1 MTRPAHRPAPPA
13 PPAGPA
19 RRVRAAGSVGIALT
33 ALTALAVGGAAL
45 AAPARPDDDATREQQ
60 RALDAGLQVGP
71 KTDTGARGADPYLAN
86 LPDTTRVDYAA
97 WRQRL
102 SSDADRRAGSAAYR
116 QARSRAHAVTPAAA
130 TVVAYDEKEPAGTIG
145 SNDTVGTAERISA
158 FGTTRSKRNVVR
170 ISGDRAALPTP
181 TPAVLP
187 PGAEDNGSIPLATPT
202 GIDGVSALT
211 STGVLGDGPH
221 GSAGD
226 GTNDFDFYAVDL
238 TEGLTLTADTSSP
251 DSSTPTGTD
260 TIAALYDADGEIVAT
275 DDDGGAGLASLL
287 EYDVAES
294 GTYYL
299 LVAGYAELGP
309 LPEDPTD
316 SGSGTGGAEEGPY
329 GLAITQN
336 RTDRDKY
343 SVNLHPGDVIG
354 AVASG
359 GADTL
364 TVTRPDGTQ
373 AVGAPGVDA
382 SSLYAPD
389 SPLPGGGNTSFGYVA
404 EQGGLYV
411 IDVSGAVGAYTVQV
425 EGYRPGAQLD
435 TNKSQ
440 VVYLDF
446 EGGRVN
452 TAVWGGAGVRELS
465 PFSAF
470 LGKWGI
476 SAARERA
483 MIDKI
488 TYVVRQNLLETG
500 QGGLNNPKVTV
511 VNSRTHPEM
520 RGRANVSR
528 VIVGGT
534 IDQSGISTIGIAQ
547 YIDPG
552 NYGHEDTALVLLD
565 VLSDPEGPASLNTYL
580 TAASDREAFVGRA
593 VGNVTAHEIGH
604 LVGSYHTDN
613 ASEDV
618 NLMDSGGANF
628 QNLFGV
634 GPDNVGG
641 TADDANVRFVEDV
654 YSPVEG
660 FTGTEDTQNNT
671 AFAYPKR

>member
-1 MTRPAHRPAPPA
+1 MTRPVRRSRRPA
-13 PPAGPA
+13 
-19 RRVRAAGSVGIALT
+19 RAAGSVGIALT
-33 ALTALAVGGAAL
+33 ALAVGGASL
-45 AAPARPDDDATREQQ
+45 AAPAQHDAGASSDQQ
-60 RALDAGLQVGP
+60 RALAAGLQVGP
-71 KTDTGARGADPYLAN
+71 KTDAGATGANPYLAN
-86 LPDTTRVDYAA
+86 LPDESRVDFAA

-102 SSDADRRAGSAAYR
+102 SSAADRRAGSAAYR
-116 QARSRAHAVTPAAA
+116 QARSEANAVTPAAA
-130 TVVAYDEKEPAGTIG
+130 TVVSYDEQEPTGTSG
-145 SNDTVGTAERISA
+145 SNDTDATAERISV
-158 FGTTRSKRNVVR
+158 FGTTKSKRNVVR
-170 ISGDRAALPTP
+170 INGTRAELPTP
-181 TPAVLP
+181 TPVALP
-187 PGAEDNGSIPLATPT
+187 TGAEDNGAIPLATPT
-202 GIDGVSALT
+202 DIDGSSALT
-211 STGVLGDGPH
+211 TTGVLGDGPH

-238 TEGLTLTADTSSP
+238 TEGLTLTADTSSADSGTP
-251 DSSTPTGTD
+251 DGTD
-260 TIAALYDADGEIVAT
+260 TVAVLYDADGEIVAS
-275 DDDGGAGLASLL
+275 DDDGGTGTASLL
-287 EYDVAES
+287 EYDVAAS

-299 LVAGYAELGP
+299 LVAGYADLGP

-316 SGSGTGGAEEGPY
+316 SGSGAGGAEEGDY
-329 GLAITQN
+329 SLAITQSAS
-336 RTDRDKY
+336 DRDKY
-343 SVNLHPGDVIG
+343 SINLHPGDVIG
-354 AVASG
+354 AVAQG

-382 SSLYAPD
+382 SSLYPPD

-411 IDVSGAVGAYTVQV
+411 IDVSGAIGSYTVQV
-425 EGYRPGAQLD
+425 EGYRPGAQVD

-465 PFSAF
+465 PFKSF

-476 SAARERA
+476 SQSRERA

-488 TYVVRQNLLETG
+488 TYVVRQNLLEAG
-500 QGGLNNPKVTV
+500 QNGLNNPKVTV
-511 VNSRTHPEM
+511 VNSRTHPEL

-565 VLSDPEGPASLNTYL
+565 VLSDPDGPASLNTYL
-580 TAASDREAFVGRA
+580 TAASDRERFVGRA

-613 ASEDV
+613 ASDDV

-641 TADDANVRFVEDV
+641 TADDLDVRFGEDV
-654 YSPVEG
+654 YSPAEG

>member
-1 MTRPAHRPAPPA
+1 MTT
-13 PPAGPA
+13 PA
-19 RRVRAAGSVGIALT
+19 RRSRRPARTLGSVGL

-45 AAPARPDDDATREQQ
+45 AAPAHQDGRAATADQQ
-60 RALDAGLQVGP
+60 RALDAGLQVAP
-71 KTDTGARGADPYLAN
+71 KAEAGAKTTTGARGANPYLAN
-86 LPDTTRVDYAA
+86 LPDVTRVDYAA

-102 SSDADRRAGSAAYR
+102 STAAHRRAGTAAYR
-116 QARSRAHAVTPAAA
+116 QARAEANAATPARAA
-130 TVVAYDEKEPAGTIG
+130 VVVYDEQEPAGTTG
-145 SNDTVGTAERISA
+145 SNDTAGSAERISG
-158 FGTTRSKRNVVR
+158 FGTTTSKNNVVR
-170 ISGDRAALPTP
+170 ISGNRADV
-181 TPAVLP
+181 PAPPAQALP
-187 PGAEDNGSIPLATPT
+187 PGTEDNGAIPLATPT
-202 GIDGVSALT
+202 GIEGVSAVT
-211 STGVLGDGPH
+211 TTGVLGDGPH

-251 DSSTPTGTD
+251 GSDTPAGTD
-260 TIAALYDADGEIVAT
+260 TIAALYDASGEVVAT
-275 DDDGGAGLASLL
+275 DDDGGTGLASLL
-287 EYDVAES
+287 EYDVATS

-299 LVAGYAELGP
+299 LVAGYSDLGP

-316 SGSGTGGAEEGPY
+316 SGSGAGGAEEGAY
-329 GLAITQN
+329 SLAMRQTAS
-336 RTDRDKY
+336 DRDKY
-343 SVNLHPGDVIG
+343 AVNLLPGDVIG
-354 AVASG
+354 AVANG

-382 SSLYAPD
+382 SSLYPPS
-389 SPLPGGGNTSFGYVA
+389 SPLPGGGNTTFGYVA
-404 EQGGLYV
+404 EERGWYV
-411 IDVSGAVGAYTVQV
+411 IDVSGEVGAYTVQV
-425 EGYRPGAQLD
+425 EGYRPGARVD
-435 TNKSQ
+435 TDKTH

-452 TAVWGGAGVRELS
+452 TGVWGGAGVRELA
-465 PFSAF
+465 PFSSF

-476 SAARERA
+476 SRSRERA

-488 TYVVRQNLLETG
+488 TYVVRQNLVETG
-500 QGGLNNPKVTV
+500 QGGPYAPKVTV
-511 VNSRTHPEM
+511 VNSRNHPEM
-520 RGRANVSR
+520 RGRTNVSR

-534 IDQSGISTIGIAQ
+534 IDQSGIPTIGIAQ

-552 NYGHEDTALVLLD
+552 NYSHEDTALVLLD

-580 TAASDREAFVGRA
+580 TPASDREAFVGRA

-604 LVGSYHTDN
+604 LIGSYHTDN
-613 ASEDV
+613 ASEVV

-641 TADDANVRFVEDV
+641 TADDANVRFVEDRF
-654 YSPVEG
+654 SPVEG
-660 FTGTEDTQNNT
+660 FTGTEDTRNT
-671 AFAYPKR
+671 TAWAYPQR